1 MEPDLSRP
9 SESPEYDEN
18 FIRLLEMMWGEG
30 FLSPGGA
37 GEVAA
42 ILAGEELAG
51 TTVLDIG
58 SGAGG
63 AALKIGREYAAAQV
77 TGIDVV
83 PELVERSRRLCA
95 AAGLSGRVSFEFV
108 VPGPLPFAD
117 AAFDVVF
124 TKDALL
130 HIPDKVGMFRE
141 ISRVLRPDGRFLGS
155 DWLAGEN
162 IGQCQHWARFMELR
176 RPSFVMTDR
185 RTMAQAMRDAGLVD
199 VKWVD
204 RSEWFA
210 QAARG
215 DVASVEGPQRERF
228 LQFLGPT
235 SYEGWL
241 AVRRAIAGAAAS
253 GALRP
258 THLKGRKPVDAIL
271 Q

>member
-9 SESPEYDEN
+9 SETPEYDEN

-42 ILAGEELAG
+42 ILAGEVLAG

-63 AALKIGREYAAAQV
+63 AALKIGREYAVAQV

-83 PELVERSRRLCA
+83 PELVERSRRLCEA
-95 AAGLSGRVSFEFV
+95 ARLCDRVSFELV
-108 VPGPLPFAD
+108 AAGPLPFAD
-117 AAFDVVF
+117 GAFDIVF

-130 HIPDKVGMFRE
+130 HVPGKIGMFRE
-141 ISRVLRPDGRFLGS
+141 ITRVLRPGGRFLGS

-162 IGQCQHWARFMELR
+162 IGRCPHWAKFLELR

-185 RTMAQAMRDAGLVD
+185 QTMFQAMNNAGLVD
-199 VKWVD
+199 VKSFD

-210 QAARG
+210 QTARA
-215 DVASVEGPQRERF
+215 DVESVEGRQRERF
-228 LQFLGPT
+228 QQFLGP
-235 SYEGWL
+235 SAYEGWL

-258 THLKGRKPVDAIL
+258 THLKGRKPADAIH